1 MAEIIMPKMGDAM
14 TEGKVVRWY
23 KKAGDAV
30 KKGEPVL
37 EIETDKVNLD
47 LEAENDGTLSEV
59 SANEGEMLP
68 VGGRLA
74 LVLGAGE
81 SAPASE
87 PPLRATGKKDS
98 NKRTAGEY
106 GEGMEMKGPRVDR
119 AAAHPTVSA
128 VPAPGGRRRSSPLGR
143 KMAAEM
149 GVSLDQV

>member
-1 MAEIIMPKMGDAM
+1 MGEIIMPKMGDAM

-59 SANEGEMLP
+59 SANEGETVP

-74 LVLGAGE
+74 LVLAAGE
-81 SAPASE
+81 SAPE
-87 PPLRATGKKDS
+87 PSRRATDKKDS
-98 NKRTAGEY
+98 IKHTTGEY
-106 GEGMEMKGPRVDR
+106 GEAMEMKGPRVDR
-119 AAAHPTVSA
+119 AAASPTVIA
-128 VPAPGGRRRSSPLGR
+128 IPAPGGGRRGSS
-143 KMAAEM
+143 
-149 GVSLDQV
+149 

>member
-47 LEAENDGTLSEV
+47 LEAEQDGTLADV
-59 SANEGEMLP
+59 VANEGQMVP

-74 LVLGAGE
+74 MINGPGEKSAGGAQR
-81 SAPASE
+81 PAGGDE
-87 PPLRATGKKDS
+87 PQQRRVTDKKDS
-98 NKRTAGEY
+98 
-106 GEGMEMKGPRVDR
+106 V
-119 AAAHPTVSA
+119 
-128 VPAPGGRRRSSPLGR
+128 
-143 KMAAEM
+143 
-149 GVSLDQV
+149 